1 MKNSAYPPIY
11 PVEQSYFFHGHYRL
25 GYETYGPAQGTT
37 VLLVHGILMDA
48 YCNRDI
54 AGALAAQGY
63 RVILL
68 DLLGHGR
75 SDKPIKAAEHRVD
88 FYAEQVL
95 GLMDHLG
102 LERAILGGVS
112 LGAITTLTAAC
123 LAPHRVRALFL
134 EMPVMENA
142 VPVAALMLVPLM
154 IAVHYARP
162 AYRLFA
168 RLLRSLP
175 EPRRAVL
182 NSVRNALA
190 AEPEVIRAI
199 LHGVLV
205 GPVVPSLRRRRHIQQ
220 PTLVIG
226 HARDP
231 LHDMSDAKALKRQMP
246 NASILVARSMLELRT
261 RPERLMP
268 KILEFLR
275 AVPAEADRPA
285 SVRSRPLAANG
296 LR

>member
-1 MKNSAYPPIY
+1 MKRTVY
-11 PVEQSYFFHGHYRL
+11 PVEQSYYFHGHYRL
-25 GYETYGPAQGTT
+25 GYEVYGPAQGTP

-54 AGALAAQGY
+54 AGTLADEGY

-75 SDKPIKAAEHRVD
+75 SDKPVKAAEHRVD

-142 VPVAALMLVPLM
+142 VPAAALMLVPLM
-154 IAVHYARP
+154 IAVHYAKP
-162 AYRLFA
+162 LYRVFA
-168 RLLRSLP
+168 RLLRKLP
-175 EPRRAVL
+175 EPKRAVI

-190 AEPEVIRAI
+190 ADPEVIRAI

-205 GPVVPSLRRRRHIQQ
+205 GPVVPSVRRRRHIHS
-220 PTLVIG
+220 PALVIG

-231 LHDMSDAKALKRQMP
+231 LHDMADAKALKRQLP
-246 NASILVARSMLELRT
+246 NAEILVARSVMELRT
-261 RPERLMP
+261 KPERLMP
-268 KILEFLR
+268 RVLEFLR
-275 AVPAEADRPA
+275 ALPAEIDRPG
-285 SVRSRPLAANG
+285 SVRRGAIAANG
-296 LR
+296 

>member
-1 MKNSAYPPIY
+1 MGNSAYSPVY
-11 PVEQSYFFHGHYRL
+11 PVEQTYFFHGHYRL
-25 GYETYGPAQGTT
+25 GYETYGPATGTP
-37 VLLVHGILMDA
+37 VLLVHGILLDS

-54 AGALAAQGY
+54 AGALAAEGY

-75 SDKPIKAAEHRVD
+75 SDKPVKAAEHRVD

-102 LERAILGGVS
+102 LEQAILGGVS

-123 LAPHRVRALFL
+123 LAPHRVRALLL

-142 VPVAALMLVPLM
+142 VPAAALMLVPLM
-154 IAVHYARP
+154 VAVHYARP
-162 AYRLFA
+162 VYRVFA
-168 RLLRSLP
+168 RLLRQLP

-182 NSVRNALA
+182 NSVRNALS
-190 AEPEVIRAI
+190 AEPEIIRAI
-199 LHGVLV
+199 LHGILV

-231 LHDMSDAKALKRQMP
+231 LHDLADAKALKRQMP
-246 NASILVARSMLELRT
+246 NTKMLVARSMLELRT
-261 RPERLMP
+261 QPERLMP
-268 KILEFLR
+268 QILEFLR
-275 AVPAEADRPA
+275 GLPTPVGRPA
-285 SVRSRPLAANG
+285 SIRPAVRAATG
-296 LR
+296 

>member
-1 MKNSAYPPIY
+1 MNKTVY
-11 PVEQSYFFHGHYRL
+11 PVEQSYYFHGHYRL
-25 GYETYGPAQGTT
+25 GYEIYGPAQGTP
-37 VLLVHGILMDA
+37 VLLVHGILLDA

-54 AGALAAQGY
+54 AGTLAEHGF

-75 SDKPIKAAEHRVD
+75 SDKPTKASEHRVD

-102 LERAILGGVS
+102 LERAVLGGVS

-123 LAPHRVRALFL
+123 LAPHRVRALLL

-142 VPVAALMLVPLM
+142 VPAAALMLVPLM
-154 IAVHYARP
+154 VAVHYAKP
-162 AYRLFA
+162 MYRLFA
-168 RLLRSLP
+168 RLLRKLP
-175 EPRRAVL
+175 EPKRAVL

-199 LHGVLV
+199 LHGILV
-205 GPVVPSLRRRRHIQQ
+205 GPVVPSLRRRKHIQA

-231 LHDMSDAKALKRQMP
+231 LHDMADAKALKRQLP
-246 NASILVARSMLELRT
+246 NGQILVARSMLELRT

-268 KILEFLR
+268 QILEFLR
-275 AVPAEADRPA
+275 ALPAETDRA
-285 SVRSRPLAANG
+285 GAVRRSLRAANG
-296 LR
+296 

>member
-1 MKNSAYPPIY
+1 MKPTVY

-25 GYETYGPAQGTT
+25 GYEVYGPARGTP

-54 AGALAAQGY
+54 AGTLANEGY

-75 SDKPIKAAEHRVD
+75 SDKPTKAAEHRVD

-142 VPVAALMLVPLM
+142 VPAAALMLVPLM
-154 IAVHYARP
+154 IAVHYAKP
-162 AYRLFA
+162 VYRIFA
-168 RLLRSLP
+168 RVLRKLP
-175 EPRRAVL
+175 EPKRAVL

-199 LHGVLV
+199 LHGILV
-205 GPVVPSLRRRRHIQQ
+205 GPVVPSVRRRRHIQS
-220 PTLVIG
+220 PALVIG

-231 LHDMSDAKALKRQMP
+231 LHDMADAKALKRQLP
-246 NASILVARSMLELRT
+246 NAEILVARSVMELRT
-261 RPERLMP
+261 KPERLMP
-268 KILEFLR
+268 RVLEFLR
-275 AVPAEADRPA
+275 ALPAETDRPVSLRRGA
-285 SVRSRPLAANG
+285 IAANG
-296 LR
+296 

>member
-1 MKNSAYPPIY
+1 MKPTVY
-11 PVEQSYFFHGHYRL
+11 PVEQSYYFHGAYRL
-25 GYETYGPAQGTT
+25 GYEVYGPAKGTP

-54 AGALAAQGY
+54 AGTLAAEGY

-75 SDKPIKAAEHRVD
+75 SDKPTKAAEHRVD

-123 LAPHRVRALFL
+123 LAPHRVRALLL

-142 VPVAALMLVPLM
+142 VPAAALMLVPLM
-154 IAVHYARP
+154 IAVHYAKP
-162 AYRLFA
+162 VYRVFA
-168 RLLRSLP
+168 RLLRKLP
-175 EPRRAVL
+175 EPRRAVI

-190 AEPEVIRAI
+190 SEPEVIRAI

-205 GPVVPSLRRRRHIQQ
+205 GPVVPSVRRRRHIQS

-231 LHDMSDAKALKRQMP
+231 LHDMADAKSLRRQLP
-246 NASILVARSMLELRT
+246 NAEILVARSVMELRT
-261 RPERLMP
+261 KPERLMP
-268 KILEFLR
+268 RVLDFLR
-275 AVPAEADRPA
+275 ALPADTDRPG
-285 SVRSRPLAANG
+285 SVRAGA
-296 LR
+296 

>member
-1 MKNSAYPPIY
+1 MTTPIRPPVY
-11 PVEQSYFFHGHYRL
+11 PVEQSYYFHGHYRL
-25 GYETYGPAQGTT
+25 GYEVYGPVQGTP
-37 VLLVHGILMDA
+37 VLLVHGILLDA

-54 AGALAAQGY
+54 AGTLATEGY

-75 SDKPIKAAEHRVD
+75 SDKPTKAAEHRVD

-112 LGAITTLTAAC
+112 LGAITSLTVAC
-123 LAPHRVRALFL
+123 LAPHRVRALLL

-162 AYRLFA
+162 AYRVFA
-168 RLLRSLP
+168 RLLRQLP
-175 EPRRAVL
+175 EPRRAAL
-182 NSVRNALA
+182 NSLRNALA
-190 AEPEVIRAI
+190 AEPEVIRAV

-205 GPVVPSLRRRRHIQQ
+205 GPVVPSARRRRLIQQ

-231 LHDMSDAKALKRQMP
+231 LHDMADAKALKRQLP
-246 NASILVARSMLELRT
+246 NASILVARSILELRT

-268 KILEFLR
+268 RILDFLR
-275 AVPAEADRPA
+275 GVPAETDRPA
-285 SVRSRPLAANG
+285 SVPRVALAANG
-296 LR
+296 

>member
-1 MKNSAYPPIY
+1 MKPRVL

-25 GYETYGPAQGTT
+25 GYECYGAAGATP
-37 VLLVHGILMDA
+37 VILVHGILMDA
-48 YCNRDI
+48 FCNRDI
-54 AGALAAQGY
+54 AGALADEGY

-75 SDKPIKAAEHRVD
+75 SDRPIKAAEHRVD
-88 FYAEQVL
+88 FYAEQIL
-95 GLMDHLG
+95 ALMDHLG

-123 LAPHRVRALFL
+123 LAPHRVRALLL
-134 EMPVMENA
+134 EMPVMERA
-142 VPVAALMLVPLM
+142 VPAAALMLVPLM
-154 IAVHYARP
+154 IAVHYAKP
-162 AYRLFA
+162 VYRLFA
-168 RLLRSLP
+168 RLLRQLP

-205 GPVVPSLRRRRHIQQ
+205 GPVVPSLRRRRHVQQ

-231 LHDMSDAKALKRQMP
+231 LHDLDDAKALKRQLP
-246 NASILVARSMLELRT
+246 NARVLIARSILELRT

-268 KILEFLR
+268 QILDFLR
-275 AVPAEADRPA
+275 SVPTDTERPA
-285 SVRSRPLAANG
+285 RVPRPARAANG
-296 LR
+296 

>member
-1 MKNSAYPPIY
+1 MNKSIY

-25 GYETYGPAQGTT
+25 GYEIYGPTQGTP
-37 VLLVHGILMDA
+37 VLLVHGILLDA

-54 AGALAAQGY
+54 AGTLSEHGY

-75 SDKPIKAAEHRVD
+75 SDKPTKASEHRVD

-123 LAPHRVRALFL
+123 LAPHRVRALLL

-142 VPVAALMLVPLM
+142 VPAAALMLVPLM
-154 IAVHYARP
+154 VAVHYAKP
-162 AYRLFA
+162 LYRVFA
-168 RLLRSLP
+168 RLLRKLP
-175 EPRRAVL
+175 EPKRAVL
-182 NSVRNALA
+182 NSLRNALA

-199 LHGVLV
+199 LHGILV
-205 GPVVPSLRRRRHIQQ
+205 GPVVPSLRRRKHIQA

-231 LHDMSDAKALKRQMP
+231 LHDMADAKALKRQLP
-246 NASILVARSMLELRT
+246 NGQILVARSMLELRT
-261 RPERLMP
+261 KPERLMP
-268 KILEFLR
+268 QILEFLQ
-275 AVPAEADRPA
+275 ALPAETDRVGA
-285 SVRSRPLAANG
+285 VRRSLRAANG
-296 LR
+296 

>member
-1 MKNSAYPPIY
+1 MNNPVF

-25 GYETYGPAQGTT
+25 GYEIYGPAQGTPI
-37 VLLVHGILMDA
+37 VLVHGILLDA

-54 AGALAAQGY
+54 AGTLAGEGY

-75 SDKPIKAAEHRVD
+75 SDKPTKAAEHRVD

-123 LAPHRVRALFL
+123 LAPHRVRALIL

-142 VPVAALMLVPLM
+142 VPAAALMLVPLM

-162 AYRLFA
+162 VYRVFA
-168 RLLRSLP
+168 RLLRLLP

-182 NSVRNALA
+182 VSLRNALS

-199 LHGVLV
+199 LHGILV
-205 GPVVPSLRRRRHIQQ
+205 GPVVPSVRRRSHIQQ

-231 LHDMSDAKALKRQMP
+231 LHDMADAKALKRQMP

-268 KILEFLR
+268 KILDFLR
-275 AVPAEADRPA
+275 SVPAEYDRAA
-285 SVRSRPLAANG
+285 SMPRTTIAANG
-296 LR
+296 

>member
-1 MKNSAYPPIY
+1 MKPTVY
-11 PVEQSYFFHGHYRL
+11 PVEQSYYFHGHYRL
-25 GYETYGPAQGTT
+25 GYETYGPTRGTP

-54 AGALAAQGY
+54 AATLAAEGY

-75 SDKPIKAAEHRVD
+75 SDKPTKAAEHRVD

-95 GLMDHLG
+95 SLMDHLG
-102 LERAILGGVS
+102 LERAVLGGVS
-112 LGAITTLTAAC
+112 LGAITTLTAAA

-134 EMPVMENA
+134 EMPVAENA
-142 VPVAALMLVPLM
+142 VPAAALMLVPLM
-154 IAVHYARP
+154 IAVHYAKP
-162 AYRLFA
+162 LYRVFA
-168 RLLRSLP
+168 RLLRRLP
-175 EPRRAVL
+175 APRRAVL
-182 NSVRNALA
+182 NSLRNALA

-205 GPVVPSLRRRRHIQQ
+205 GPVVPSVRRRRHIQS

-231 LHDMSDAKALKRQMP
+231 LHDMADAKALKRQMP
-246 NASILVARSMLELRT
+246 NAEILVARSIMELRT

-268 KILEFLR
+268 RILEFLHGL
-275 AVPAEADRPA
+275 PQETDRPA
-285 SVRSRPLAANG
+285 TLRRRPELAANA
-296 LR
+296 

>member
-1 MKNSAYPPIY
+1 MMKPTVY
-11 PVEQSYFFHGHYRL
+11 PVEQGYFFHGHYRL
-25 GYETYGPAQGTT
+25 GYEIYGPAHGTP
-37 VLLVHGILMDA
+37 VVLVHGILLDA

-54 AGALAAQGY
+54 AGTLASEGY
-63 RVILL
+63 RVVLL

-75 SDKPIKAAEHRVD
+75 SDKPTKASEHRVD

-102 LERAILGGVS
+102 IERAVLGGVS
-112 LGAITTLTAAC
+112 LGAITTLTAAA

-134 EMPVMENA
+134 EMPLAENA
-142 VPVAALMLVPLM
+142 VPAAALMLVPLM
-154 IAVHYARP
+154 IAVHYAKP
-162 AYRLFA
+162 VYRVFA
-168 RLLRSLP
+168 RLLRRLP
-175 EPRRAVL
+175 APRRAVL

-205 GPVVPSLRRRRHIQQ
+205 GPVVPSVRRRRHIQS

-231 LHDMSDAKALKRQMP
+231 LHDMSDARALYRQLP
-246 NASILVARSMLELRT
+246 NADILVARSIMELRT

-268 KILEFLR
+268 RILDFLHGLPKENPQGGTLRR
-275 AVPAEADRPA
+275 AV
-285 SVRSRPLAANG
+285 AA
-296 LR
+296 